1 MTRHEKLLVLQA
13 ANESLWLT
21 QSGDSASGNGN
32 KSHLARAMSDSSV
45 KGTNGRKYQPMKLKF
60 SRAEVLRGTQTER
73 RVFKL
78 MLP

>member
-1 MTRHEKLLVLQA
+1 MQG

-21 QSGDSASGNGN
+21 QSDDSISGNEN
-32 KSHLARAMSDSSV
+32 KFHLARAMPDSSV
-45 KGTNGRKYQPMKLKF
+45 KGANGRKYQPMKLKF
-60 SRAEVLRGTQTER
+60 SRAEVLRGTQTEG